1 VGLPQAAEISLNF
14 ESMMSAKPRL
24 KNCLEQFFT
33 SARRGWSMDAPDKKL
48 SGAIFHVSPKGLEHG
63 CSR

>member
-1 VGLPQAAEISLNF
+1 MLNG
-14 ESMMSAKPRL
+14 MPGAQQRL
-24 KNCLEQFFT
+24 KNCLEQFST

-48 SGAIFHVSPKGLEHG
+48 PGAIFHVSPKGLEHG